1 MSEVLKAPQQDRS
14 RATRQ
19 RLLEAAVE
27 SLAEVGY
34 AATTVSVVAT
44 RAGVSRGAAQH
55 HFPTRADL
63 FAAAV
68 EYMTEVRL
76 AEIRAQA
83 AGLPSGAGRTEAIV
97 GMLAD
102 VYTGPLF
109 RAALHLWVAASTED
123 ALQRQIVRLESHVGR
138 QAHRALLEVLE
149 VSERTPGVRET
160 VQGVL
165 DMARGLGLADLLT
178 DDSARRRGIVRQ
190 WSRILDQ
197 ALREPGV

>member
-1 MSEVLKAPQQDRS
+1 VSELVREPQQDRS

-19 RLLEAAVE
+19 KLLEAALD
-27 SLAEVGY
+27 SLAAVGY
-34 AATTVSVVAT
+34 SGTSVAVVAA

-76 AEIRAQA
+76 AEIRQQA
-83 AGLPSGAGRTEAIV
+83 TALPSGAGRTEAIV
-97 GMLAD
+97 GLLAD

-109 RAALHLWVAASTED
+109 RAALHLWVAASTEEP
-123 ALQRQIVRLESHVGR
+123 LRQQIVRLESHVGR
-138 QAHRALLEVLE
+138 QVHRTLLEVLE
-149 VSERTPGVRET
+149 VDERTPGVRET

-165 DMARGLGLADLLT
+165 DMVRGLGLADLLT

-190 WSRILDQ
+190 WAKILDQ
-197 ALREPGV
+197 ALASP